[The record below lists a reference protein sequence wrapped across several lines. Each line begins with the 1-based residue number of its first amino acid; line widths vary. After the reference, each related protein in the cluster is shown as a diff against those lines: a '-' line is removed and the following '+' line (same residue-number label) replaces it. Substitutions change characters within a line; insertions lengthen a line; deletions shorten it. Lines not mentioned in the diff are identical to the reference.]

1 MGNAEYMGSPWERR
15 HHSAFEGLRIPFGA
29 AVRFKPPKSLAK
41 RLPKF
46 GPNAVPGIFL
56 GWHIHPGGRWKG
68 EYLVAYWPDFQE
80 LGIEAKRIAVHTVQ
94 EVILDELPVSDADAP
109 KLVGGWRFP
118 LAQVLD
124 EATWSLSPSA
134 QRNIDVVSPSA
145 DPEQA
150 EEEGVVAPDEVSPWV
165 DDTAP
170 QGAVP
175 PSDQKPLLDFPFT

>member
-1 MGNAEYMGSPWERR
+1 M
-15 HHSAFEGLRIPFGA
+15 
-29 AVRFKPPKSLAK
+29 
-41 RLPKF
+41 
-46 GPNAVPGIFL
+46 
-56 GWHIHPGGRWKG
+56 
-68 EYLVAYWPDFQE
+68 
-80 LGIEAKRIAVHTVQ
+80 Q

-124 EATWSLSPSA
+124 EATWSLPPSA
-134 QRNIDVVSPSA
+134 QRSVDVVSPSA

-150 EEEGVVAPDEVSPWV
+150 EEEGVVAPDEVTPWV

-175 PSDQKPLLDFPFT
+175 PRDQKPLLDFPFTFHGGV